1 MAHLLL
7 AGLASHGTPLAQ
19 LPEASQAFGSL
30 VHILPMIPFFL
41 LLAFVWQASLGFL

>member
-7 AGLASHGTPLAQ
+7 AGLASNCTPLAQ
-19 LPEASQAFGSL
+19 LPKASKAFGLL

-41 LLAFVWQASLGFL
+41 LLAFVWQALLGSL

>member
-7 AGLASHGTPLAQ
+7 AGLVSHGTPLAQ

-30 VHILPMIPFFL
+30 LHILPIIPFFL
-41 LLAFVWQASLGFL
+41 GAGLCVRSVEGVR

>member
-7 AGLASHGTPLAQ
+7 AGVDSNSTPLSQ

-41 LLAFVWQASLGFL
+41 LLAFVWQASLGVL